1 MNVGERG
8 ESGLKK
14 WFWPVLLAV
23 LFTVLSGL
31 IHTEGLRSIDRSIGD
46 FFYGLRSDSL
56 TPAVKALAE
65 LGTTTGF
72 VVVLLLTLVWTLVY
86 LRNGRYAVWLTV
98 SLVGGWLLNKGLKAL
113 YSRERPDLWDYLVVP
128 DGYSF
133 PSGNA
138 MISAA
143 FFGLIALLLLRSG
156 KAGNRVW
163 ATIVLLLILLIGVS
177 RLYLGVHYASDIV
190 GGFLAGA
197 VISVV
202 CSWGAVQ
209 RRRK

>member
-1 MNVGERG
+1 M
-8 ESGLKK
+8 KK
-14 WFWPVLLAV
+14 WLWPILLAV
-23 LFTVLSGL
+23 LFAVLGGL
-31 IHTEGLRSIDRSIGD
+31 IHTEGLRSIDRAIGD
-46 FFYGLRSDSL
+46 FFFGLRNDSL
-56 TPAVKALAE
+56 TPVVKGISE

-72 VVVLLLTLVWTLVY
+72 VVVLLITLIWTLVF
-86 LRNGRYAVWLTV
+86 LRNGRYAVWLTI
-98 SLVGGWLLNKGLKAL
+98 SLIGGWLLNKLLKAL
-113 YSRERPDLWDYLVVP
+113 FTRERPDLWESLVVP

-143 FFGLIALLLLRSG
+143 LFGLIALLLFRSG

-163 ATIVLLLILLIGVS
+163 AAIVLLILLLIGVS

-197 VISVV
+197 AIAEI
-202 CSWGAVQ
+202 CSWGAV
-209 RRRK
+209 RRSNQ

>member
-1 MNVGERG
+1 M
-8 ESGLKK
+8 
-14 WFWPVLLAV
+14 
-23 LFTVLSGL
+23 LSGL

-65 LGTTTGF
+65 LGTTIGF

-156 KAGNRVW
+156 RAGNRVW
-163 ATIVLLLILLIGVS
+163 AVIVLLIILLIGVS

-197 VISVV
+197 VIAEV
-202 CSWGAVQ
+202 CSWGAVR

>member
-1 MNVGERG
+1 
-8 ESGLKK
+8 LKK
-14 WFWPVLLAV
+14 WIWPILLAV
-23 LFTVLSGL
+23 LFAVLGGL
-31 IHTEGLRSIDRSIGD
+31 IHTEGLRSIDRAIGD
-46 FFYGLRSDSL
+46 FFFGLRNDSL
-56 TPAVKALAE
+56 TPVVKGISE

-72 VVVLLLTLVWTLVY
+72 VVVLLITLIWTLVF
-86 LRNGRYAVWLTV
+86 LRNGRYAVWLTI
-98 SLVGGWLLNKGLKAL
+98 SLIGGWLLNKLLKAL
-113 YSRERPDLWDYLVVP
+113 YTRERPDLWESLVVP

-143 FFGLIALLLLRSG
+143 LFGLIALLLFRSG

-163 ATIVLLLILLIGVS
+163 AAIVLLILLLIGVS

-197 VISVV
+197 AIAEI
-202 CSWGAVQ
+202 CSWGAV
-209 RRRK
+209 RRSNQ

>member
-1 MNVGERG
+1 M
-8 ESGLKK
+8 KK
-14 WFWPVLLAV
+14 WLWPVLLAILCAV
-23 LFTVLSGL
+23 LGGL
-31 IHTEGLRSIDRSIGD
+31 IHTEGLRSIDRAIGD
-46 FFYGLRSDSL
+46 FFFGLRSDSV
-56 TPAVKALAE
+56 TPAVKGFSE

-72 VVVLLLTLVWTLVY
+72 VVVLLITLVWTLAF

-98 SLVGGWLLNKGLKAL
+98 SLVGGWLLNKVLKAL
-113 YSRERPDLWDYLVVP
+113 YSRERPDLWESLVVP

-143 FFGLIALLLLRSG
+143 FFGLIALLLLRSR

-163 ATIVLLLILLIGVS
+163 AAIVLLIVLLIGVS
-177 RLYLGVHYASDIV
+177 RLYLCVHYASDIV

-197 VISVV
+197 VIAVL
-202 CSWGAVQ
+202 CAWGAV
-209 RRRK
+209 RRSNP

>member
-1 MNVGERG
+1 M
-8 ESGLKK
+8 KK
-14 WFWPVLLAV
+14 WLWPILLAV
-23 LFTVLSGL
+23 LFAVLGGL
-31 IHTEGLRSIDRSIGD
+31 IHTEGLRSIDRAIGD
-46 FFYGLRSDSL
+46 FFFGLRNDSL
-56 TPAVKALAE
+56 TPVVKGISE

-72 VVVLLLTLVWTLVY
+72 VVVLLITLIWTLVF
-86 LRNGRYAVWLTV
+86 LRNGRYAVWLTI
-98 SLVGGWLLNKGLKAL
+98 SLIGGWLLNKLLKAL
-113 YSRERPDLWDYLVVP
+113 YTRERPDLWESLVVP

-143 FFGLIALLLLRSG
+143 LFGLIALLLFRSG

-163 ATIVLLLILLIGVS
+163 AAIVLLILLLIGVS

-197 VISVV
+197 AIAEI
-202 CSWGAVQ
+202 CSWGAV
-209 RRRK
+209 RRSNQ

>member
-1 MNVGERG
+1 M
-8 ESGLKK
+8 
-14 WFWPVLLAV
+14 
-23 LFTVLSGL
+23 
-31 IHTEGLRSIDRSIGD
+31 
-46 FFYGLRSDSL
+46 
-56 TPAVKALAE
+56 
-65 LGTTTGF
+65 
-72 VVVLLLTLVWTLVY
+72 
-86 LRNGRYAVWLTV
+86 
-98 SLVGGWLLNKGLKAL
+98 

-202 CSWGAVQ
+202 CSWGAV
-209 RRRK
+209 RRSRN